1 MEKNRQ
7 EWDRDGKIDGMQV
20 QLVLMCQPVI
30 YTEQRITPEN
40 NNNTTANGSHVNCQ
54 HLCHRIY
61 SVRLPVKITSGQSR
75 SHTMQTCTDEGLAEQ

>member
-40 NNNTTANGSHVNCQ
+40 NNNTTANGSHVS
-54 HLCHRIY
+54 IY
-61 SVRLPVKITSGQSR
+61 VTEFIQ
-75 SHTMQTCTDEGLAEQ
+75 